1 MLFFCGFTIML
12 LAFYDLPLYKEPFM
26 DNRKVKRKL
35 AAILSTD
42 VKGYSRLMADNEVE
56 TVKAIK
62 ACRELLFQKISDH
75 YGRVVDSPGDNILS
89 EFSSVTDAVTS
100 AVEIQT
106 VLLAY
111 NKDLPDDRRME
122 FRVGINLGDIIED
135 EERIYGEG
143 INIAARLESIAPGG
157 GICISGSAYDQVKNR
172 LSLGFEFLGNQELKN
187 IAEPVPVYR
196 VLNDPRASGKLKYK
210 YRKDDPR
217 GISRKRWILG
227 GIIILLMFGGSIHF
241 MENTPFAPGEHRKII
256 KQKLMDLR
264 IPDKPSIAVL
274 PFINM
279 SEDRAQEYFSD
290 GLTEDLITDLSKVSG
305 LFVIA
310 RNSVFFYKNK
320 NEKIEKIGRDLGV
333 KYILEGSVRKVEN
346 HVRITAQLIDSRT
359 GGHLWAERYDRD
371 LKDIFSLQDEVREKI
386 VTALAVQMTSDDKK
400 RILIKKTD
408 NPEAYDVYLKAIEL
422 CSSTDLE
429 KLDEGR
435 ILLDKAIEL
444 DPNFATAYAAMGK
457 TFFTQYIFGP
467 DKDPALLN
475 KVFEWGQKAIKI
487 NPDEPSGYSEL
498 AHYYLWTQQHDL
510 GIDEIKK
517 AMALDPNNPEWM
529 ASYGEL
535 LSYSGQPEQGIDLF
549 INAIRLNPK
558 YPVWYM
564 YGLGHAYF
572 LIEDYDQAI
581 PTLEKAVEQDPG
593 FWPSYLLLAVSY
605 DAQGMNEKSRQ
616 AAAKALEENK
626 NLPNEKWER
635 LVPYKDPSAGKEM
648 VEKLKKIHIY

>member
-1 MLFFCGFTIML
+1 
-12 LAFYDLPLYKEPFM
+12 M

-56 TVKAIK
+56 TVKSIK
-62 ACRELLFQKISDH
+62 TCRELLFQKISGH

-89 EFSSVTDAVTS
+89 EFSSVTDAVTC

-106 VLLAY
+106 ALLAY
-111 NKDLPDDRRME
+111 NKDLPDDRKME

-135 EERIYGEG
+135 EERIYGDG

-157 GICISGSAYDQVKNR
+157 GICISGSAYDQIKNR

-187 IAEPVPVYR
+187 IAEPVSVYR
-196 VLNDPRASGKLKYK
+196 VLSDPKSAGKLKYK
-210 YRKDDPR
+210 HRKDNPR
-217 GISRKRWILG
+217 GVTRKRMILVGTLTLLMLG
-227 GIIILLMFGGSIHF
+227 GGIFHIR
-241 MENTPFAPGEHRKII
+241 NAPFVPGEHRKIV

-290 GLTEDLITDLSKVSG
+290 GLTEDLITDLSKISG

-310 RNSVFFYKNK
+310 RNSVFFYKDK
-320 NEKIEKIGRDLGV
+320 NEKIEKIARDLGV
-333 KYILEGSVRKVEN
+333 KYILEGSVRKVGE

-371 LKDIFSLQDEVREKI
+371 LKDIFTLQDEVREKI

-400 RILIKKTD
+400 RILMKKTN
-408 NPEAYDVYLKAIEL
+408 NPEAYDLYLKANEL
-422 CSSTDLE
+422 CNSMDLE
-429 KLDEGR
+429 KLAQGR
-435 ILLDKAIEL
+435 ILLQQAMGL
-444 DPNFATAYAAMGK
+444 DPNFAKAYAAMGK
-457 TFFTQYIFGP
+457 TFFTQWVFGP
-467 DKDPALLN
+467 DKNPALLN
-475 KVFEWGQKAIKI
+475 KVFEWGQKAIEI
-487 NPDEPSGYSEL
+487 NPDEPSGYSQL
-498 AHYYLWTQQHDL
+498 AHYYLWTKQHDL
-510 GIDEIKK
+510 GIEEIKK

-529 ASYGEL
+529 ASFGEL
-535 LSYSGQPEQGIDLF
+535 LTYSNQPEQGIDLF
-549 INAIRLNPK
+549 INAIRLDPK

-572 LIEDYDQAI
+572 LIQDYDQAI

-605 DAQGMNEKSRQ
+605 DAQGMKEKSRE
-616 AAAKALEENK
+616 AANKALEENK
-626 NLPNEKWER
+626 NLPNEKWEQR
-635 LVPYKDPSAGKEM
+635 LPYKDPSAGKEM
-648 VEKLKKIHIY
+648 IEKLKKIHIY